1 MINVVIA
8 DDHRLMREGL
18 RQILYREPDIAVV
31 GEATNDIDVMFQ
43 VRKGGLDVIT
53 MDLTMPGRSGIELIR
68 RVRQEVPDLPVL
80 ILTMHDEQHY
90 AVRAIRAGAQ
100 GYLTKENAGIEL
112 IDAIRQLAAGKRY
125 ISAKVAE
132 QLALN
137 LMAPRAGMQHSQL
150 SDRELQVFSLLV
162 AGISVSAVAA
172 DLMLSV
178 KTVSAHKARI
188 LQKMGMSNLSE
199 MVQYAV
205 SHKLL

>member
-1 MINVVIA
+1 MIKVAIA

-18 RQILYREPDIAVV
+18 RQILFREPDMVVV
-31 GEATNDIDVMFQ
+31 GEATNDIDVMSL
-43 VRKGGLDVIT
+43 VRKGGIDVMT
-53 MDLTMPGRSGIELIR
+53 MDLSMPGRSGIELIR
-68 RVRQEVPDLPVL
+68 RVRQEAPGLAVL
-80 ILTMHDEQHY
+80 VLTMHDEQHY

-112 IDAIRQLAAGKRY
+112 IDAIRQLAAGKPY
-125 ISAKVAE
+125 ISPKVAE

-137 LMAPRAGMQHSQL
+137 LMTPHNGLQHAVL
-150 SDRELQVFSLLV
+150 SDRELQVFSMLV
-162 AGISVSAVAA
+162 SGTSVSAVAA
-172 DLMLSV
+172 DLTLSV

>member
-1 MINVVIA
+1 MIKVAIA

-18 RQILYREPDIAVV
+18 RQILFREPDMVVV
-31 GEATNDIDVMFQ
+31 GEATNDIDVMSL
-43 VRKGGLDVIT
+43 VRKGGIDVMT
-53 MDLTMPGRSGIELIR
+53 MDLSMPGRSGIELIR
-68 RVRQEVPDLPVL
+68 RVRQEAPGLAVL
-80 ILTMHDEQHY
+80 VLTMHDEQHY

-112 IDAIRQLAAGKRY
+112 IDAIRQLAAGKPY
-125 ISAKVAE
+125 ISPKVAE

-137 LMAPRAGMQHSQL
+137 LMTPHTGLQHAVL
-150 SDRELQVFSLLV
+150 SDRELQVFSMLV
-162 AGISVSAVAA
+162 SGTSVSAVAA
-172 DLMLSV
+172 DLTLSV

>member
-18 RQILYREPDIAVV
+18 RQIFNREPDIAVV
-31 GEATNDIDVMFQ
+31 GEATNDIDVMFE
-43 VRKGGLDVIT
+43 VRKGGIDVIT

-68 RVRQEVPDLPVL
+68 RVREEAPELPVL

-112 IDAIRQLAAGKRY
+112 IDAIRQLAEGKRY

-137 LMAPRAGMQHSQL
+137 FMAPHAGMQHSAL

-162 AGISVSAVAA
+162 AGISVSAAAA

-205 SHKLL
+205 THKLL

>member
-18 RQILYREPDIAVV
+18 RQILDREPDIAVV
-31 GEATNDIDVMFQ
+31 GEATNDIDVMDQ
-43 VRKGGLDVIT
+43 VRKGGIDVVT

-68 RVRQEVPDLPVL
+68 RVRQEAPELPILV
-80 ILTMHDEQHY
+80 LTMHDEQHY

-100 GYLTKENAGIEL
+100 WYLTKENAGIEL
-112 IDAIRQLAAGKRY
+112 IDAIRQLAAGRCH
-125 ISAKVAE
+125 ISARVAE
-132 QLALN
+132 HLAMN
-137 LMAPRAGMQHSQL
+137 LMAPTAGMPHSQL
-150 SDRELQVFSLLV
+150 SNRELQIFSLLV
-162 AGISVSAVAA
+162 AGTSVSAAAA

-188 LQKMGMSNLSE
+188 LQKMGMSNLSQ